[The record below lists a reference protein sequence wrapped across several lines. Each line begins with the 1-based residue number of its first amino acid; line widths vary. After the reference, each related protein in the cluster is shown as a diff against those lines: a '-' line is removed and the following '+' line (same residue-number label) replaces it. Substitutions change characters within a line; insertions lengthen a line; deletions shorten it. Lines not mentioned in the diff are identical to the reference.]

1 MDNDE
6 RRRSGIIPAL
16 TREPDRTHASD
27 LRTLV
32 VVPTYNE
39 RTNLPLL
46 VDQVMQKTP
55 YSVLVVDDA
64 SPDGTGQVAEELARR
79 YQHRI
84 SVLHRSPPRG
94 LGRSYRDGF
103 KRALEMGADFV
114 CQMDADLSHDPAY
127 LPQLVAAA
135 ADADVVVG
143 SRYLTGVSVA
153 NWPLY
158 RLLLSLGGNAYV
170 RTITG
175 LQVWDATSGFKCW
188 RRSALSR
195 VLEIPLR
202 SEGYAL
208 QFEMLFHA
216 ARSKLRIVELPIIFV
231 ERREGASKMSGRV
244 MRESL
249 VRPLQLV
256 LSRSSRH
263 HVETQPLSS
272 EMRAR

>member
-1 MDNDE
+1 ME
-6 RRRSGIIPAL
+6 
-16 TREPDRTHASD
+16 
-27 LRTLV
+27 
-32 VVPTYNE
+32 
-39 RTNLPLL
+39 
-46 VDQVMQKTP
+46 KTP

-64 SPDGTGQVAEELARR
+64 SPDGTGQLAEDLARQ
-79 YQHRI
+79 YEPRI

-103 KRALEMGADFV
+103 RRALEMGADFV

-135 ADADVVVG
+135 ADADIVVG

-170 RTITG
+170 RIVTG
-175 LQVWDATSGFKCW
+175 LRVWDATSGFKCW
-188 RRSALSR
+188 RRAALSS
-195 VLEIPLR
+195 VLDIPLR

-216 ARSKLRIVELPIIFV
+216 ARAKLRIVELPIIFV

-249 VRPLQLV
+249 IRPLQLIF
-256 LSRSSRH
+256 SRSSRNR
-263 HVETQPLSS
+263 VEQQQLSS
-272 EMRAR
+272 EMRIR